1 MTRDVEF
8 IDWRSFRRIPGVRE
22 AIVYVCVCVC
32 VCERERE
39 REREKDVVELK
50 WEDRAVLK
58 SSKRRGQVRFV
69 RYMIQIQNPAI
80 F

>member
-1 MTRDVEF
+1 MRD
-8 IDWRSFRRIPGVRE
+8 
-22 AIVYVCVCVC
+22 
-32 VCERERE
+32 
-39 REREKDVVELK
+39 REREKEVVELK
-50 WEDRAVLK
+50 WEERVVLK

>member
-1 MTRDVEF
+1 MC
-8 IDWRSFRRIPGVRE
+8 
-22 AIVYVCVCVC
+22 VCVCVC
-32 VCERERE
+32 VRERERE

-50 WEDRAVLK
+50 WEDRVVLK